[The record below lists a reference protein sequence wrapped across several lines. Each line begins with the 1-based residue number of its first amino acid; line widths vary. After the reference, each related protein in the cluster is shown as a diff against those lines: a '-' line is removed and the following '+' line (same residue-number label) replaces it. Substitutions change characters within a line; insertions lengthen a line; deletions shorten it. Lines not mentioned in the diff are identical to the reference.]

1 MNVKKLTIILV
12 SLFIIST
19 PYWGYKMKDRIV
31 YTKLK
36 EGISTTESQYI
47 DLKQVVYNKK
57 GACGQYLNSN
67 IGTHT
72 VFFYGEFAKDSFIKK
87 AESENQKDLLQRCL
101 DLGLKVKASDV

>member
-1 MNVKKLTIILV
+1 MNLKKLVIVFIA
-12 SLFIIST
+12 LFIITT

-47 DLKQVVYNKK
+47 ELKQVVYNKK
-57 GACGQYLNSN
+57 GACGQYLNS
-67 IGTHT
+67 HT
-72 VFFYGEFAKDSFIKK
+72 GSHAVFFYGEFAKDSFIKK

-101 DLGLKVKASDV
+101 DLSLKVKASDV